1 MKLKPIYLI
10 VLSLLLGLNVQAQ
23 LMDKL
28 KERAKEKGI
37 ETNEEVTYDKSA
49 YDPNMDTD
57 DEDEYE
63 DLEINSPEEFFDKDV
78 VMALYNE
85 KDQLVQTAYFD
96 KEVIAMRTETVAN
109 PLYPIF
115 HDRTGKF
122 YAFDDTEGQYKSMSL
137 LPASSM
143 GFMTAGMTTQVYKLP
158 QTPYFQ
164 AFEALSNMDIALNFL
179 VLEMAFVY
187 EPKHFENNDFYIKSE
202 VTCGSNICIR
212 YSYNDP
218 EYEGSYIQ
226 FDSRGRLR
234 ELYIYSTNTQ
244 FKDDDRNPSGRFI
257 FSYKPVA
264 VELPDAIEQ
273 SMIPGPLGKILPLE
287 KGLEPWKHNKKDEE
301 KN

>member
-1 MKLKPIYLI
+1 MKIKLFFITLF
-10 VLSLLLGLNVQAQ
+10 LLFSGLYTNAQ

-143 GFMTAGMTTQVYKLP
+143 GFMTAGVTTQVYKLP

-164 AFEALSNMDIALNFL
+164 AFEALSKMDIALNFL

-187 EPKHFENNDFYIKSE
+187 EPKHFENNDFYIKSL
-202 VTCGSNICIR
+202 VNCGGNTCTR
-212 YSYNDP
+212 FSYNDP
-218 EYEGSYIQ
+218 EYEGSYIL
-226 FDSRGRLR
+226 FDSLGRLR
-234 ELYIYSTNTQ
+234 ELYIYSTNAQ
-244 FKDDDRNPSGRFI
+244 FNDDKNPSGKFV
-257 FSYKPVA
+257 FSYKPVT
-264 VELPDAIEQ
+264 VEIPDAVEQ

-287 KGLEPWKHNKKDEE
+287 KGLEPWKHNKKDEQ